1 MMLMLALL
9 AVAGT
14 SPADDSPKTAI
25 DLQLQVIQYEPE
37 VTREVPLLKDIPVLG
52 FIFRSREMM
61 VISAENVEAQAG
73 AAAADGGAPPAVTL
87 VADEVLLKI
96 ADRAMRLSGGQEADT
111 DEVPANWNVLT
122 APRVMVY
129 PGQSGSISVGHQVPY
144 MEMADDGCLRVV
156 ENSAASEGISVEVT
170 ADVGPDQT
178 VLIRSLRVK
187 ISQVLD
193 RTPIPG
199 VPFDVGAPVISTR
212 ETQTSFRIAADKVAL
227 LRMPRVSEDNPEVM
241 LAVKAKAVELP

>member
-1 MMLMLALL
+1 MVLMLALL
-9 AVAGT
+9 AVAGNAL
-14 SPADDSPKTAI
+14 ADDSPKTAI
-25 DLQLQVIQYEPE
+25 DLQFQIIQYEPE
-37 VTREVPLLKDIPVLG
+37 VTRDVPLLKDIPVLG
-52 FIFRSREMM
+52 HLFRSRETMEL
-61 VISAENVEAQAG
+61 SARNVEASVSGAG
-73 AAAADGGAPPAVTL
+73 EGEVPPAVTL
-87 VADEVLLKI
+87 VADEVLLKA
-96 ADRAMRLSGGQEADT
+96 ADQAMRFSGTDDAGT

-199 VPFDVGAPVISTR
+199 VPFDVGAPVINTR